1 MDLFRRIKRAVIGC
15 VLVLAIFTS
24 SISFS
29 GCDIN
34 GNSQGQT
41 TQQEQS
47 NSGSSDGGQLNAGGG
62 SSEIEQPKED
72 EVTFSFTVDA
82 SKLHTNL
89 QLAYLTDS
97 YSNISKYATGMQEL
111 SKPQPIRF
119 KWQSSQSA
127 TNCELTISENEDL
140 RNGKTISVK
149 TKEIKISNLK
159 VHTKYYYQMTA
170 IVGGKTVVSEVGN
183 FSTGSFLPRLID
195 CDGVTNMRDL
205 GGYNLEEG
213 VVKQGLVY
221 RSGRL
226 NASYTTTYREDITQ
240 KGKETMKELGIKS
253 EIDLR
258 TSANN
263 DNELGG
269 LQNASVGPLGAEV
282 NYYQAPMNYHN
293 GTNHKENYA
302 SIRKVFSYM
311 ADEENYPMIIHCNI
325 GTDRTGFISYML
337 NGLLGVSQEDLFRDY
352 LFSNFGYIEGS
363 RSLSKISGYV
373 NEIDECEGE
382 VLSERVENYLTDKIG
397 VPQAD
402 IDAIRN
408 ILIEEHTY
416 TDTVVEEGTCV
427 QQARVKRTCNDNDL
441 LSYYTYGEYGEHEFA
456 EENGEATV
464 HCNYCDEVKFVG
476 NLPTGYTAVEY
487 IESSGTQYIDTGFN
501 PDSNTRVVTKIDF
514 KNSTSDT
521 SQNAFSARGA
531 NGNSQEYG
539 FLVSEGSYV
548 SRYGDDIYFD
558 YGYEGQPFIVDQNKN
573 VLSIN
578 NKLVKTHDVKE
589 FSCDVSMTI
598 FASNRNGSVSRYA
611 SMKLYYMTIYD
622 NGNLVRYF
630 VPCVNLQGVVGLYDV
645 VENQFYANQG
655 TGTFTAGNVLA

>member
-1 MDLFRRIKRAVIGC
+1 MGC

-24 SISFS
+24 SIAFS
-29 GCDIN
+29 GCNLND
-34 GNSQGQT
+34 NSQGQS
-41 TQQEQS
+41 QQQGQPNEDLGGSGQS
-47 NSGSSDGGQLNAGGG
+47 NSGGG
-62 SSEIEQPKED
+62 SSEIEQSKED

-119 KWQSSQSA
+119 RWQSSQSA
-127 TNCELTISENEDL
+127 TNCELNISENEDL
-140 RNGKTISVK
+140 SNGKTISVK

-170 IVGGKTVVSEVGN
+170 IVGGKTVMSAVES

-205 GGYNLEEG
+205 GGYNVEEG

-226 NASYTTTYREDITQ
+226 NASYTTTYREDITE

-269 LQNASVGPLGAEV
+269 LQNATVGPLGKDV

-302 SIRKVFSYM
+302 SIRKVFSYL

-337 NGLLGVSQEDLFRDY
+337 NGLLGVSQEYLFRDY

-382 VLSERVENYLTDKIG
+382 VLSEKVENYLTDTIG

-402 IDAIRN
+402 IDAIRD

-416 TDTVVEEGTCV
+416 TDTVVTEGTCV
-427 QQARVKRTCNDNDL
+427 QQAYVKRTCNDNDL
-441 LSYYTYGEYGEHEFA
+441 LSYYTYGEYGDHKFSES
-456 EENGEATV
+456 NGEVLAR
-464 HCNYCDEVKFVG
+464 CSYCDEVKFVG
-476 NLPTGYTAVEY
+476 ALPTGYTAIEY
-487 IESSGTQYIDTGFN
+487 IESFGTQYIDTGFCPN
-501 PDSNTRVVTKIDF
+501 SNTRVVTKIDF
-514 KNSTSDT
+514 KNSTSAT

-531 NGNSQEYG
+531 RGNSQEYG

-558 YGYEGQPFIVDQNKN
+558 YGYEGKPFIVDQNKN
-573 VLSIN
+573 VLFIN
-578 NKLVKTHDVKE
+578 NKLIKTHEEKE
-589 FSCDVSMTI
+589 FSCDVSMAI
-598 FASNRNGSVSRYA
+598 FASNRDGSVSRYA

-630 VPCVNLQGVVGLYDV
+630 VPCVNSQGVIGLYDV
-645 VENQFYANQG
+645 VGNQFYTNQG
-655 TGTFTAGNVLA
+655 TGTFINGNVLA